1 MNRSKT
7 AAIQRITCKIYYPKR
22 LSFLVLWTCSQVLM
36 IDGELSKY
44 RFTGSQGPKN
54 DRDCWSILE
63 VIKDSIE
70 LKQNRILVLGLKAL
84 RLFMDFQ

>member
-1 MNRSKT
+1 
-7 AAIQRITCKIYYPKR
+7 
-22 LSFLVLWTCSQVLM
+22 M

-54 DRDCWSILE
+54 NRDCWSILE